1 MNYLEASFSLTDR
14 NIILTGAAGLLGREF
29 ALALGQAGASLHLL
43 DINEDALESLADS
56 LTAQSIKT
64 CQYVIDIREKSQVS
78 STISEISKLGPIDGL
93 VNSAAIDA
101 KFDVSTATPEG
112 NPTAFI
118 NYSLEHWQNSLDVNL
133 TGMFLITQAVC
144 SEIERKA
151 TKDCSIINLAS
162 TYGLTGPD
170 QRLYENGRPE
180 RFFKPVDYSVTKAG
194 VIGFTKALAAYYRE
208 TGVRVNCLSPGGAFN
223 NHDAKF
229 SENYAARTIMGRM
242 ANPSEYGAAIV
253 FLASAA
259 SSYMTGSNLVIDGGW
274 TAL

>member
-1 MNYLEASFSLTDR
+1 V
-14 NIILTGAAGLLGREF
+14 
-29 ALALGQAGASLHLL
+29 Q
-43 DINEDALESLADS
+43 
-56 LTAQSIKT
+56 
-64 CQYVIDIREKSQVS
+64 
-78 STISEISKLGPIDGL
+78 
-93 VNSAAIDA
+93 
-101 KFDVSTATPEG
+101 
-112 NPTAFI
+112 
-118 NYSLEHWQNSLDVNL
+118 
-133 TGMFLITQAVC
+133 
-144 SEIERKA
+144 
-151 TKDCSIINLAS
+151 DCSIINLAS

-170 QRLYENGRPE
+170 QRLYDTDKPN